1 MRRYSSKWITDF
13 AEIKT
18 GMGSYLM
25 SFFKD
30 VPVLNPAFKKSLLE
44 DQSKDLILHSF
55 SYQLRGSLHCAL

>member
-1 MRRYSSKWITDF
+1 MRRYSSKRITDF

-18 GMGSYLM
+18 GTGSYLM

-30 VPVLNPAFKKSLLE
+30 VPLLNSVFKKSLLE
-44 DQSKDLILHSF
+44 DQPKDLILHSF